1 MIKDKIKSVD
11 TYFTLAKMWQVRGKM
26 ERAIAGYQEVIKIR
40 PDFIAAHLELGD
52 LFTKQGRIEEAITVY
67 RRAAELNP
75 DEKIFSGIISHLRE
89 ESEKKSMPDNM
100 FHLSIQNK
108 TSENKHILLY
118 TDCPDK
124 YGVGQCNH
132 LLLCELKSLGFLVTC
147 AQSKASHSLIAECNG
162 LEISHIWIESDDIY
176 SGNKIPHAFT
186 NFAEAENIFTSVNP
200 DLIIF
205 SNGSPISSLVAKQT
219 AARQNIPFIEII
231 HCVTKE
237 WAKQFASHIHKLPD
251 IYKQASRVISVSQ
264 DNLDLLRKYF
274 GLANNKGEVIYNGR
288 PDYFFKPKD
297 PDVRKRVREEL
308 RIPSEAIVAFTSG
321 RMEIVKGY
329 QFQVE
334 AIKSL
339 QNSEIWPNLYFVWAG
354 TGTIE
359 NNLRAAVERLGV
371 ASHVRFLGQSDD
383 IPSLLD
389 AVDMFVLTSQFEG
402 MPLSVMEAMAK
413 ELPVIATS
421 VSGIPEELGN
431 TGKLLTDPE
440 FNRQLT
446 IIELVNTIEN
456 WVRDKNLRNQIGKAC
471 KERAEKMFR
480 VKPMLKRYAEVIE
493 TVPALNKL
501 PDEVHL
507 KHE

>member
-1 MIKDKIKSVD
+1 MIKNKIKSID
-11 TYFTLAKMWQVRGKM
+11 TYFTLAKMWHVRGKL

-52 LFTKQGRIEEAITVY
+52 LFTKQGRIEEAIAVY

-75 DEKIFSGIISHLRE
+75 DEKVFSGIISRLTE
-89 ESEKKSMPDNM
+89 KSEKKSMPDKM
-100 FHLSIQNK
+100 FHRSIQNK
-108 TSENKHILLY
+108 TGENKHILLY
-118 TDCPDK
+118 TDCLDE

-132 LLLCELKSLGFLVTC
+132 LLLCELKSLGYLVTC
-147 AQSKASHSLIAECNG
+147 AQSKASHSLIAERNRLG
-162 LEISHIWIESDDIY
+162 ISHTWIEPDDIY
-176 SGNKIPHAFT
+176 SGNKTPHAFT
-186 NFAEAENIFTSVNP
+186 NFIEAENIFTSVNP

-205 SNGSPISSLVAKQT
+205 ANGSPLSSLAAKQT
-219 AARQNIPFIEII
+219 AVRLNIPFIEII

-237 WAKQFASHIHKLPD
+237 WAKQFASHIHKLQN
-251 IYKQASRVISVSQ
+251 IYKQASKVISVSQ
-264 DNLDLLRKYF
+264 NNLDLLRKYF
-274 GLANNKGEVIYNGR
+274 GLPNDKGEVIYNGR

-297 PDVRKRVREEL
+297 TDIRKRIRQEL
-308 RIPSEAIVAFTSG
+308 CLPLEAVVAFTSG

-359 NNLRAAVERLGV
+359 NNLRAAVERLG
-371 ASHVRFLGQSDD
+371 ATNHVRFLGQSDD

-389 AVDMFVLTSQFEG
+389 AVDMFILASQFEG

-431 TGKLLTDPE
+431 TGNLLTDPE
-440 FNRQLT
+440 LNRQLT
-446 IIELVNTIEN
+446 ITELVNTIED
-456 WVRDKNLRNQIGKAC
+456 WVRDKDLRNQIGKDC

-480 VKPMLKRYAEVIE
+480 VKPMLKRYVEVIE
-493 TVPALNKL
+493 TVPALTKL